1 MNFRLVRHAMILL
14 SINNKTLLV
23 DPIMSEKGSLEP
35 VEGVVNQNR
44 NPLVEISVPLDT
56 LSSCD
61 AILITHTHRDHFDA
75 KAAEFL
81 PKEKQI
87 FCQPEDRE
95 SLINHGFKK
104 VTAVDDQLEWEGIN
118 IARTPARHGYGV
130 VAMKLAPVSGFVLRG
145 PKEPSVYIA
154 GDSVFYTA
162 TKKVLA
168 KYKPDIV
175 ICNAGEATLSTGRP
189 ITMGI
194 KDIAKIHEQVP
205 SSKIVAVHMEAWNHC
220 VLTREALGKYV
231 SENRLQDVVLIPSDG
246 QEICFAKLL

>member
-35 VEGVVNQNR
+35 VEGVENR
-44 NPLVEISVPLDT
+44 NWNPLVDISVPIDT

-61 AILITHTHRDHFDA
+61 AILITHTHRDHFDN

-104 VTAVDDQLEWEGIN
+104 VTAVDDSLEWEGIL
-118 IARTPARHGYGV
+118 IARTPARHGFGV
-130 VAMKLAPVSGFVLRG
+130 VAMKLAPVSGFVLRS

-154 GDSVFYTA
+154 GDSVFYSE

-194 KDIAKIHEQVP
+194 QDIAKIHEQAP

-220 VLTREALGKYV
+220 MLTREALGKYV
-231 SENRLQDVVLIPSDG
+231 SENRLQDVVLIPYDG
-246 QEICFAKLL
+246 QEIVF